1 MNKKGFT
8 LVELLAVIAILAILV
23 LVAVPNVLSM
33 FNKAKKDVFL
43 TDAKNIYKEVSKKY
57 ISESMRGNN
66 INTISNDNNKLDMD
80 TSDLKYNVK
89 LDSKGNIKSFEV
101 SNDTYCISG
110 NFNNLRELTI
120 DKIKDGKCES
130 VPEIVHS
137 FEGDDWSTIVT
148 NIKNDNIS
156 NYNVGDTKEIDLG
169 DYGVHTI
176 RIANTSTPNECSNSG
191 FSQTACG
198 FVLEFVDIITTHN
211 MNPKGDYNGKT
222 YNYGWNEGGW
232 PGSSMRTFVN
242 NDIYNALPSEI
253 KSAIINTTVVSG
265 HGSEDTKNFTSID
278 KLYLLSTAEVFEQGT
293 SNTISYDTARDV
305 TRQLDYYK
313 NLGVT
318 TNNKSDAIKKNGTVA
333 SWWWLRTPIS
343 TNNVAFFGVNS
354 SGYWGGI
361 NAVNTNGLS
370 PAFRLG

>member
-1 MNKKGFT
+1 
-8 LVELLAVIAILAILV
+8 
-23 LVAVPNVLSM
+23 
-33 FNKAKKDVFL
+33 
-43 TDAKNIYKEVSKKY
+43 
-57 ISESMRGNN
+57 MRGNN

-110 NFNNLRELTI
+110 NFNNLGELTI

-130 VPEIVHS
+130 IPEIVHS
-137 FEGDDWSTIVT
+137 FEDDDWSTIVT

-211 MNPKGDYNGKT
+211 MNPKGDYKGKT

-370 PAFRLG
+370 PAFRIG

>member
-1 MNKKGFT
+1 
-8 LVELLAVIAILAILV
+8 
-23 LVAVPNVLSM
+23 
-33 FNKAKKDVFL
+33 
-43 TDAKNIYKEVSKKY
+43 
-57 ISESMRGNN
+57 
-66 INTISNDNNKLDMD
+66 MD

-110 NFNNLRELTI
+110 NFNNLGELTI

-137 FEGDDWSTIVT
+137 FESDDWSTIVT

-176 RIANTSTPNECSNSG
+176 RISNTSTPNECSNSG

-222 YNYGWNEGGW
+222 YNYGWNEDGW
-232 PGSSMRTFVN
+232 PASSMRTFVN

>member
-1 MNKKGFT
+1 
-8 LVELLAVIAILAILV
+8 
-23 LVAVPNVLSM
+23 
-33 FNKAKKDVFL
+33 
-43 TDAKNIYKEVSKKY
+43 
-57 ISESMRGNN
+57 
-66 INTISNDNNKLDMD
+66 
-80 TSDLKYNVK
+80 
-89 LDSKGNIKSFEV
+89 
-101 SNDTYCISG
+101 
-110 NFNNLRELTI
+110 
-120 DKIKDGKCES
+120 
-130 VPEIVHS
+130 
-137 FEGDDWSTIVT
+137 
-148 NIKNDNIS
+148 
-156 NYNVGDTKEIDLG
+156 
-169 DYGVHTI
+169 
-176 RIANTSTPNECSNSG
+176 
-191 FSQTACG
+191 
-198 FVLEFVDIITTHN
+198 

-222 YNYGWNEGGW
+222 YNYGWNEDGW
-232 PGSSMRTFVN
+232 PASSMRTFVN